1 MPRWRSSSSS
11 RFLRSLSER
20 NISATQVL
28 PQSNFSPDSR
38 AATARRTA
46 CKFAPHVLQNFNSSL
61 WFEPHCGQNI
71 SRSCQTFPRRYDAHR
86 GDVQDCGLRNADFW
100 KRASHPSCPEL
111 RARKKESTN
120 STSLVFNRIRIPQSA
135 IRNPLG
141 GGLLLARERD
151 DLLGGVLHPFGD
163 GEVQARLAQDALA
176 LLDVRAFEADDDGD
190 LNADILRG
198 LDHPARHHVAADDAA
213 EDASED
219 GAHVLVR
226 EQYAE
231 GGLDALLRSAAANV
245 QEVRRLAPRE
255 LDDVHRRHREA
266 RAVDHAGD
274 VAVELDVV
282 EVELRRLDLE
292 RLLFVEVA
300 QRVEVRVAEQGVV
313 VKVDLR
319 VEPEEPPVL
328 RQKERVDLHEGG
340 VQLLVRRV
348 ERLHDLRGLIHQLR
362 GQPQAEG
369 ELSRL
374 ERAEADRGVNRLLQD
389 KLRRLRRD
397 LLDVHAAR
405 GRGHEDG
412 PARRAVEHDAEVELF
427 LNRQP
432 LLDQERAHLAPF
444 GAGLVRDEFHA
455 EHLARDLL
463 SLVGRAREFDA
474 AALAATARVYLR
486 LDDNQFRA

>member
-190 LNADILRG
+190 LNAYLSSG
-198 LDHPARHHVAADDAA
+198 LDHAARNHVAADDAA
-213 EDASED
+213 EDVYED
-219 GAHVLVR
+219 GAHVLIG
-226 EQYAE
+226 QKNSE
-231 GGLDALLRSAAANV
+231 GRFDSLLRSAAANV
-245 QEVRRLAPRE
+245 EEVRRLAARE
-255 LDDVHRRHREA
+255 LDDVHRRHRQPS
-266 RAVDHAGD
+266 AVDHARD

-282 EVELRRLDLE
+282 EVELRRLYLK

-300 QRVEVRVAEQGVV
+300 QRVEVRMTEQGVV
-313 VKVDLR
+313 VEVDLR
-319 VEPEEPPVL
+319 VEREQASVL
-328 RQKERVDLHEGG
+328 RQKKRIDLHE
-340 VQLLVRRV
+340 
-348 ERLHDLRGLIHQLR
+348 
-362 GQPQAEG
+362 
-369 ELSRL
+369 
-374 ERAEADRGVNRLLQD
+374 
-389 KLRRLRRD
+389 
-397 LLDVHAAR
+397 
-405 GRGHEDG
+405 
-412 PARRAVEHDAEVELF
+412 
-427 LNRQP
+427 
-432 LLDQERAHLAPF
+432 
-444 GAGLVRDEFHA
+444 
-455 EHLARDLL
+455 
-463 SLVGRAREFDA
+463 
-474 AALAATARVYLR
+474 
-486 LDDNQFRA
+486 